1 VLSYFNCEN
10 EEEITT
16 VQMIPSSDG
25 DTAICI
31 GTVFHKFGEREPSRG
46 RLVLFNAKLDT
57 RLSSNKLQLKQI
69 SELEVKG
76 CVHALARVDGLL
88 AAAIGPSVSILSPFP
103 VFCGVQNC
111 NRFPST
117 KSTAR
122 VSERSQTGITTTWL
136 RVSSPGNLGCLSETR
151 YAQCRS

>member
-1 VLSYFNCEN
+1 
-10 EEEITT
+10 
-16 VQMIPSSDG
+16 MIPSSDG

-46 RLVLFNAKLDT
+46 RLVLFNAQLDT
-57 RLSSNKLQLKQI
+57 RLSINKLQLKQI

-103 VFCGVQNC
+103 VF
-111 NRFPST
+111 
-117 KSTAR
+117 
-122 VSERSQTGITTTWL
+122 
-136 RVSSPGNLGCLSETR
+136 
-151 YAQCRS
+151 